1 MTTVKIDSGHT
12 ATAIAKAIK
21 PAISTDKTKR
31 HLLMVEIRQDGERIR
46 IAATDSYRMHL
57 VYVTGAGEIAEP
69 VTLDG
74 MELVKAL
81 TTAGKD
87 AKAAPVHIFINDDR
101 QGNAT
106 VDGATVSIHVPGW
119 ASDFPNV
126 APILAVKAPTEV
138 GALFNG
144 DYLSDMATAAQQIA
158 DVGLTKRMSP
168 LGVKLEAIS
177 TNRPMRVSSVSVSGD
192 VSFLGI
198 VMPVRA

>member
-1 MTTVKIDSGHT
+1 MSTLKLDSGHT

-21 PAISTDKTKR
+21 PAISTDKMKR
-31 HLLMVEIRQDGERIR
+31 HLVMVEIRQDGERIR
-46 IAATDSYRMHL
+46 LAATDGYRMHI
-57 VYVTGAGEIAEP
+57 VYVTGAGSMAEP

-74 MELVKAL
+74 LELVKAL

-87 AKAAPVHIFINDDR
+87 AKAAPVTIELLSD
-101 QGNAT
+101 GNAT
-106 VDGATVSIHVPGW
+106 VTGGNVSAHVPGYLMT
-119 ASDFPNV
+119 FPNV
-126 APILAVKAPTEV
+126 SQILAMDAPTEI

-158 DVGLTKRMSP
+158 DIGVGKRQRT

-177 TNRPMRVSSVSVSGD
+177 LARPMRVSSVSVSGD
-192 VSFLGI
+192 VSFTGV

>member
-1 MTTVKIDSGHT
+1 MSTLKLDSGHT

-21 PAISTDKTKR
+21 PAISTDKMKR
-31 HLLMVEIRQDGERIR
+31 HLVSVEIRQDGERIR
-46 IAATDSYRMHL
+46 LAATDGYRMHL

-74 MELVKAL
+74 MELMKAL

-87 AKAAPVHIFINDDR
+87 AKAAPVSIELLSD
-101 QGNAT
+101 GNAT
-106 VDGATVSIHVPGW
+106 VTGGNVSAHVPGYLMT
-119 ASDFPNV
+119 FPNV
-126 APILAVKAPTEV
+126 SQILAMDAPTEV

-144 DYLSDMATAAQQIA
+144 DYLADMATAAQQIA
-158 DVGLTKRMSP
+158 DIGLGKRQQA

-177 TNRPMRVSSVSVSGD
+177 TTRPMRVSSVSVSGN
-192 VSFLGI
+192 VSFTGV

>member
-21 PAISTDKTKR
+21 PAISTDRMKR
-31 HLLMVEIRQDGERIR
+31 NLMMVELRQEGERIR
-46 IAATDSYRMHL
+46 LAATDGYRMHI

-87 AKAAPVHIFINDDR
+87 AKTAPVSIFIKDDVN
-101 QGNAT
+101 NAT
-106 VDGATVSIHVPGW
+106 VDGATMSIHVPGW
-119 ASDFPNV
+119 PSEFPNV
-126 APILAVKAPTEV
+126 SQILAMDAPTEV

-144 DYLSDMATAAQQIA
+144 DYLADMATAAQQIA
-158 DVGLTKRMSP
+158 DIGLTKRMQP

-177 TNRPMRVSSVSVSGD
+177 LNKPMRVSSVSVSGD
-192 VSFLGI
+192 VSFTGV